1 MKEYQSLLK
10 GANNTRELSGVVNKS
25 VFWRSGAPVSLTG
38 EDVCLLHEKGFTTLV
53 DMRSDPEVSLRP
65 CSVRDTDEFVYFHFA
80 VNEACVPP
88 ATLEAVPLT
97 YMKIADGV
105 SMPEIF
111 RTLANA
117 EGGVMYFCS
126 AGKDR
131 TGVVSA
137 ILQLLAGVSDDDII
151 RDYALSREY
160 NIEVLNAYLA
170 AYPELDKSILLASEI
185 SMVRF
190 LELFREKYHSADNYL
205 ASLGLSADEINMLRD
220 KMMRY

>member
-65 CSVRDTDEFVYFHFA
+65 C
-80 VNEACVPP
+80 
-88 ATLEAVPLT
+88 
-97 YMKIADGV
+97 
-105 SMPEIF
+105 
-111 RTLANA
+111 
-117 EGGVMYFCS
+117 
-126 AGKDR
+126 
-131 TGVVSA
+131 
-137 ILQLLAGVSDDDII
+137 
-151 RDYALSREY
+151 
-160 NIEVLNAYLA
+160 
-170 AYPELDKSILLASEI
+170 
-185 SMVRF
+185 MVRF